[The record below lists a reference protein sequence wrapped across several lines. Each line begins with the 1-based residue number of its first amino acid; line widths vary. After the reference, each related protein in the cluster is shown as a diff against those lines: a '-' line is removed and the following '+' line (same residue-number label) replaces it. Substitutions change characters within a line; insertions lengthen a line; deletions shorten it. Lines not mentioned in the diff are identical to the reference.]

1 MLKNWLTIG
10 SIAFGV
16 SFACVLPFNRDLTQS
31 ALIGLATIPGTFAGT
46 SIRSRQRRQQ
56 LHRQITSEISRLHGL
71 RKQSETLARQLQITA
86 TERQSIEARVRQLNT
101 LAVDLTD
108 RLDRDR
114 HYHTQLEQQLALTTI
129 YTQEQ
134 DGIVEKLDLQISDKR
149 AALLELGGQLSE
161 IKLHL
166 SATELELSKKQ
177 SRLEYLETESIV
189 KTNEIAAS
197 NRSLQVIHADIAV
210 HQAELTNLEAQLHTH
225 IDEFDDRELVNLRL
239 QLNSLE
245 LAASEKQSI
254 LADLESQVLAKTTE
268 IASSDRNLQIT
279 QAEIIERQAELANLE
294 SQLQVKIAEASK
306 IDLDGLRIQL
316 NSLESASIA
325 KQTQLASLESQL
337 SVKNTEFESRERDL
351 QLAQAEL
358 ITRQAELANLES
370 QLQSKIEEAS
380 QIDIVALRLQLNSI
394 ELQSREKQE
403 RLESLESQSI
413 AKINEIAAIN
423 SNLELTQLEL
433 IDRRSELAELEA
445 KIYAKLEEMDD
456 VEIDLQIAMQ
466 KIEPR
471 PPQISRSIDGS
482 IAQGEWHQQFIDN
495 PHLEIL
501 QHIEKHGAIAEA
513 EVNHKL
519 GNPRSVRQF
528 ANKLEEYTQYLPFA
542 IRVESSPQGNRYLR
556 DSHN

>member
-16 SFACVLPFNRDLTQS
+16 SFACVFPFNRDLTQS

-46 SIRSRQRRQQ
+46 SIRFRQRRQQ

-86 TERQSIEARVRQLNT
+86 TERQSIESRVRQLNT
-101 LAVDLTD
+101 LAVDLIE
-108 RLDRDR
+108 RIDRDR

-149 AALLELGGQLSE
+149 ASVLELGGQLSE
-161 IKLHL
+161 LKIKLN
-166 SATELELSKKQ
+166 ATELELSKQQ
-177 SRLEYLETESIV
+177 SRSEDITAESSV
-189 KTNEIAAS
+189 KANEIAAS
-197 NRSLQVIHADIAV
+197 DRSLQVIHANIAA
-210 HQAELTNLEAQLHTH
+210 HQAELINLESQLHTQ
-225 IDEFDDRELVNLRL
+225 IDEFDDREFVNLRL

-245 LAASEKQSI
+245 SAASEKQSI
-254 LADLESQVLAKTTE
+254 LADLESQLLAKTIE
-268 IASSDRNLQIT
+268 IESSDRNLQIT
-279 QAEIIERQAELANLE
+279 QSEIIDRQTELANLE

-306 IDLDGLRIQL
+306 IDLDSLRMQL
-316 NSLESASIA
+316 ASLASAALA
-325 KQTQLASLESQL
+325 KQTQLESLESQL

-351 QLAQAEL
+351 QLAQSEI
-358 ITRQAELANLES
+358 ITRQSELANLES
-370 QLQSKIEEAS
+370 QLQAKIEEAT
-380 QIDIVALRLQLNSI
+380 QIDIVALRAQLNSI

-403 RLESLESQSI
+403 RLESLESQLVV
-413 AKINEIAAIN
+413 KISEIATN
-423 SNLELTQLEL
+423 NRNLELTQLEL
-433 IDRRSELAELEA
+433 VDRRSELAELEA

-456 VEIDLQIAMQ
+456 IEIDLQIAMQ
-466 KIEPR
+466 KIEPQ
-471 PPQISRSIDGS
+471 PPQISRSIDD
-482 IAQGEWHQQFIDN
+482 ILNHDEWHQKFIDN

-556 DSHN
+556 DSQN

>member
-46 SIRSRQRRQQ
+46 ATKSRQRRQQ
-56 LHRQITSEISRLHGL
+56 LHRQIASEISRLHGL
-71 RKQSETLARQLQITA
+71 RKQSETLARQLQITT

-101 LAVDLTD
+101 LAVDLTE
-108 RLDRDR
+108 RIDRDR

-134 DGIVEKLDLQISDKR
+134 DGIVDKLDLQISDKR
-149 AALLELGGQLSE
+149 ASLLELEGQLSE
-161 IKLHL
+161 IKFQFN
-166 SATELELSKKQ
+166 STELELSKKQ
-177 SRLEYLETESIV
+177 SRLEYLEAESLA
-189 KTNEIAAS
+189 KNNEIATS
-197 NRSLQVIHADIAV
+197 DRSLQVIRADIAV

-239 QLNSLE
+239 QLNAIE
-245 LAASEKQSI
+245 LAYSEKQSI

-268 IASSDRNLQIT
+268 IASNDRNLQIT

-294 SQLQVKIAEASK
+294 SQL
-306 IDLDGLRIQL
+306 R
-316 NSLESASIA
+316 
-325 KQTQLASLESQL
+325 
-337 SVKNTEFESRERDL
+337 
-351 QLAQAEL
+351 
-358 ITRQAELANLES
+358 
-370 QLQSKIEEAS
+370 SKIEEAS
-380 QIDIVALRLQLNSI
+380 QIDIVALRSQLNSL
-394 ELQSREKQE
+394 ELQSREQQE
-403 RLESLESQSI
+403 RLESLESQSL
-413 AKINEIAAIN
+413 AKINEIAITN
-423 SNLELTQLEL
+423 RNLELTQLEL
-433 IDRRSELAELEA
+433 VDRRSELAELEA

-466 KIEPR
+466 KIEPQ
-471 PPQISRSIDGS
+471 PPQISRSIDGLLG
-482 IAQGEWHQQFIDN
+482 QGEWHQQFIDN

-528 ANKLEEYTQYLPFA
+528 ANKLEEYTRYLPFT
-542 IRVESSPQGNRYLR
+542 IRVESSPQGSRYLR